1 MRTRWGVA
9 VRIKSA
15 RLMWLTETVM
25 MHYNN
30 KDGMKRYF
38 NSAGGR
44 GDGDIERLNK
54 LTMPHDVILID
65 YIVNFCVGVSSMMNV
80 FTTFSPTFTFH

>member
-15 RLMWLTETVM
+15 RLMWLTETVV

-30 KDGMKRYF
+30 KDGRK
-38 NSAGGR
+38 
-44 GDGDIERLNK
+44 DILIVQGEGE
-54 LTMPHDVILID
+54 MVILND
-65 YIVNFCVGVSSMMNV
+65 
-80 FTTFSPTFTFH
+80 